1 MAHQVTLKHV
11 NYTYG
16 EKTTVAHQA
25 LRDVSLTVE
34 QGDFVTIIGTT
45 GSGKSTLIKLLNGLQ
60 FAQSGTVEVLGVTL
74 RPKVKAAA
82 LKQLRSQVGLVFQSP
97 EQQLFADNVLQDV
110 QFGPLNFGASSTEA
124 EQQARA
130 SLDQVG
136 IPVELLDRS
145 PFELSGGQ
153 MRRVAIAGVLAS
165 QPRVL
170 VLDEPTV
177 GLDGRGRRSILEMLR
192 RLNQEQHI
200 TIIMITHEM
209 DIVAR
214 YAQRVVVMKHGRIE
228 QDTTPRQFFQTTQNQ
243 FVLPG
248 AVRVGRAL
256 QANGVDLDQLP
267 LTRRELV
274 ESIVHRLAKGGT
286 A

>member
-16 EKTTVAHQA
+16 EKTPVVHQA

-74 RPKVKAAA
+74 HPKVKAAA
-82 LKQLRSQVGLVFQSP
+82 LKQLRSQVGMVFQSP
-97 EQQLFADNVLQDV
+97 EQQLFADSVLQDV
-110 QFGPLNFGASSTEA
+110 QFGPLNFGASPTEA

-136 IPVELLDRS
+136 IPTELLDRS

-192 RLNQEQHI
+192 RLNQEHHI

-256 QANGVDLDQLP
+256 QANGVAFDQLP

-274 ESIVHRLAKGGT
+274 ASIVHRLAKGGT